1 MTYTNGIKI
10 SVTRCTIVCCGKR
23 ARRMSRQQLKVGWRL
38 GFMLTGLSLGCNVL
52 LLAVSP
58 QSDNVRFLQSR
69 NVLFR
74 GEKPNE
80 GGWNYE

>member
-1 MTYTNGIKI
+1 L
-10 SVTRCTIVCCGKR
+10 
-23 ARRMSRQQLKVGWRL
+23 QL
-38 GFMLTGLSLGCNVL
+38 
-52 LLAVSP
+52 SP

-74 GEKPNE
+74 DGTPNE

>member
-1 MTYTNGIKI
+1 
-10 SVTRCTIVCCGKR
+10 
-23 ARRMSRQQLKVGWRL
+23 
-38 GFMLTGLSLGCNVL
+38 
-52 LLAVSP
+52 VSP